1 MTEQTN
7 TTPVTDEQLLA
18 TLEERVAAL
27 PEGPLRSSW
36 EEICEIQR
44 RWQRCRALEAKT
56 KVTLPFDSHGRGWTG
71 KPAPSA
77 PTPAELS
84 QQRPGFVND
93 TPLASPP
100 GLRWVDAQ
108 LDAQDAKDR
117 MEREREYR
125 QYFLDRH
132 YEAKLDERE
141 YQRQRAEARSFHKS
155 PDDSDFNLT

>member
-56 KVTLPFDSHGRGWTG
+56 KITLPPDTNRWSGR
-71 KPAPSA
+71 PPPPST
-77 PTPAELS
+77 PPAELPS
-84 QQRPGFVND
+84 DRPTGWRPLDPVR
-93 TPLASPP
+93 TPYI
-100 GLRWVDAQ
+100 DACDR
-108 LDAQDAKDR
+108 LVDAQDAKDR

-125 QYFLDRH
+125 QYL
-132 YEAKLDERE
+132 
-141 YQRQRAEARSFHKS
+141 
-155 PDDSDFNLT
+155 